1 MVPRTNGRTQSVL
14 HVTDPHFRFWHSIP
28 PFAPVS
34 GTVAWMATDSPV
46 VGGTGRRPL
55 VTWTSRTLQSRPCM
69 QKRQRAGQAAVA
81 RSWNVE
87 ARLVQRLDETRQSGT
102 CCCMPR
108 ARCRMHHL
116 HVATSI
122 MSPHRTPYKY
132 YASDA
137 WTDEG
142 FVAASGGALCQV
154 GELVS
159 ASNSRCGK
167 CKRQGP
173 NGRVGLVPF
182 LIDKDVC
189 IVLRT
194 GLPGHCQ
201 PVRSRMD

>member
-1 MVPRTNGRTQSVL
+1 
-14 HVTDPHFRFWHSIP
+14 
-28 PFAPVS
+28 
-34 GTVAWMATDSPV
+34 MATDSPV

-55 VTWTSRTLQSRPCM
+55 VTWTSGTLKSRPCM
-69 QKRQRAGQAAVA
+69 QKRQRAGQAALA
-81 RSWNVE
+81 RSWDVE

-142 FVAASGGALCQV
+142 FVAASGGALV
-154 GELVS
+154 ESESWS
-159 ASNSRCGK
+159 ATSNSRCGK
-167 CKRQGP
+167 CKCQGP
-173 NGRVGLVPF
+173 NGRVGLVTF
-182 LIDKDVC
+182 LIDKDVRT
-189 IVLRT
+189 VLRT
-194 GLPGHCQ
+194 GLPGTASQ
-201 PVRSRMD
+201 SVRGWTDFVRSAIFPVRRANLKRRADGHL